1 MHEKSMKTENKQKKR
16 KGRMVLPAQEDKNL
30 EENSRESD
38 KKIGLN
44 LDRSKRERE
53 RERVPF
59 EKF

>member
-1 MHEKSMKTENKQKKR
+1 
-16 KGRMVLPAQEDKNL
+16 MVLPAQEDKNL

-53 RERVPF
+53 RERERKCLLKSF
-59 EKF
+59 E